1 MIRKMILVFG
11 SAAVGALV
19 AFSWRDILRYAKM
32 VEISLGKGHPE
43 AVPAEGI
50 TAYPQD
56 PSHAAQDGT
65 GEFDSARR
73 GGPAQAGQAG

>member
-1 MIRKMILVFG
+1 MIRKVMLVG

-19 AFSWRDILRYAKM
+19 AFSWQDILRYAKM
-32 VEISLGKGHPE
+32 REISLGQGHPE
-43 AVPAEGI
+43 VVPAEGK

-65 GEFDSARR
+65 GEFDSASR
-73 GGPAQAGQAG
+73 GGPAHAAEAM